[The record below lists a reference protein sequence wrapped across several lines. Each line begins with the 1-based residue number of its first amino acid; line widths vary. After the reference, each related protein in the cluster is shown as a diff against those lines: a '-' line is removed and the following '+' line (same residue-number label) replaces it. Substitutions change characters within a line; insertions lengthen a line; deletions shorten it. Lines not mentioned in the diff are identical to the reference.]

1 MKTNAQE
8 TDCPTSHALRA
19 EGEAGGATPPDH
31 KPKHIAKEE
40 VILDAMGAFD
50 ALARHAIMENRSD
63 LTKTQVDL
71 IIRLSLCGKASM
83 TTLAQD
89 LAVSKEHVTRAMASL
104 TKQGLV
110 EKNRSCDNFRVI
122 EASLTEK
129 GEELARSI
137 RMNSIR
143 KLKEH
148 LSAFSDEDLE
158 SFLRA
163 AETATNVIQKY
174 NL

>member
-1 MKTNAQE
+1 MKTNTQRI
-8 TDCPTSHALRA
+8 DCPTSHALRA
-19 EGEAGGATPPDH
+19 EGEAGGAMPPAH

-50 ALARHAIMENRSD
+50 ALGRHAIMENRSD

-83 TTLAQD
+83 TVLAQN
-89 LAVSKEHVTRAMASL
+89 LAVSKEHVTRAMADL
-104 TKQGLV
+104 AKQGLV
-110 EKNRSCDNFRVI
+110 EKNRSRDNFRII
-122 EASLTEK
+122 EATLSEK

-158 SFLRA
+158 SFLQA
-163 AETATNVIQKY
+163 AETAANVIQKY